1 MTSTRERDV
10 HERQWRHADD
20 GVPLHDLGRGE
31 CRVVVRGGVR
41 NKASRRPH
49 ARQRIR
55 ASGLAL
61 SHMDRHCVS
70 HTPVA
75 PRTSLGTTFP
85 RLIAPCLVMAS
96 GLLHAGS
103 FEGASH
109 YSGMAYAADG
119 GALRY
124 REEHW
129 LFREQGT
136 LTRLVLYRCPSG
148 QPFARK
154 WLHYPDQPWAPD
166 FTFEDARDGYQEGAT
181 RLPGAWRVYVRQ
193 RADAPTESA
202 DLPARPDTVVDAG
215 FDAFVQSHW
224 AALTR
229 PEGARA
235 AFVVPGRLG
244 YLDLKLKP
252 LASSHGDSR
261 QFRLGL
267 DSFLGV
273 IAPSVQLTYANADHR
288 LEEFAGISN
297 IRDERGHRQRVEI
310 RFPLD
315 AVGPAPARAEVE
327 SAARLPLTSHCPP

>member
-1 MTSTRERDV
+1 MSTHPASRVPVV
-10 HERQWRHADD
+10 HRAFIRPAL
-20 GVPLHDLGRGE
+20 P
-31 CRVVVRGGVR
+31 RVV
-41 NKASRRPH
+41 ASCLL
-49 ARQRIR
+49 
-55 ASGLAL
+55 LA
-61 SHMDRHCVS
+61 
-70 HTPVA
+70 P
-75 PRTSLGTTFP
+75 
-85 RLIAPCLVMAS
+85 
-96 GLLHAGS
+96 GLLHADS

-136 LTRLVLYRCPSG
+136 LTRLVLYRCPGG

-154 WLHYPDQPWAPD
+154 WLHYPNQPWAPD

-181 RLPGAWRVYVRQ
+181 RLQGAWRVYVRQ

-224 AALTR
+224 AALAR
-229 PEGARA
+229 PEGVQA

-252 LASSHGDSR
+252 LASVHGDSR

-267 DSFLGV
+267 DGFLGA

-327 SAARLPLTSHCPP
+327 SAARVPLTSHCPP